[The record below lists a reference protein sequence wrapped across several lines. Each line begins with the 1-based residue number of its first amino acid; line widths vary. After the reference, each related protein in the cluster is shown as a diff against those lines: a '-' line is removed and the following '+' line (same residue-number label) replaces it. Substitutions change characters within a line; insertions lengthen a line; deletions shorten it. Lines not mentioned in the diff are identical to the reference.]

1 MEPQKCSY
9 CDKPAANRCGKCI
22 ITYYCDQ
29 VCQKNHWPIHK
40 KECKLSQKKFESFQ
54 NFGKIL
60 CKYDQ
65 MKSCNN
71 CNLTFTPSTTF
82 ITCADKCYCSK
93 ECQNSYQ
100 TKHKKQHDRQLFITI
115 LMLQVSKYEYIKN
128 TSTRDSEIIAQFD
141 QVIHEVKN
149 GATHC
154 NKELIDPIVAQNL
167 KPCPEKKVII
177 EKLLKEYEE
186 GRRTI
191 NDDNFFSIDI

>member
-9 CDKPAANRCGKCI
+9 CNKTAANRCGTCI

-40 KECKLSQKKFESFQ
+40 KECKLSQKKIESFQ
-54 NFGKIL
+54 NIGKIL

-71 CNLTFTPSTTF
+71 CNLSFTPSTTF

-100 TKHKKQHDRQLFITI
+100 MKHKKQHDRQLFITI

-154 NKELIDPIVAQNL
+154 NKELIDPIMAQNL
-167 KPCPEKKVII
+167 KPCFETKVII

-186 GRRTI
+186 GRRTV
-191 NDDNFFSIDI
+191 NDDNVFTVI